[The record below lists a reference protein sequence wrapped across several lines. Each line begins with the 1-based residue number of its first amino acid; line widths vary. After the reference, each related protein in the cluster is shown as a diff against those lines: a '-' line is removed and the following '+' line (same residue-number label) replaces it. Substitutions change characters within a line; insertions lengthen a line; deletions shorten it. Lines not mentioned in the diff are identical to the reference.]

1 MAMINV
7 QLEDGAPITQMDE
20 SLLRKNEI
28 HYEDD
33 NEKTYVLEYW
43 LGDRCV
49 HRAPH
54 VHLKSNVVGEMFAES
69 IG

>member
-1 MAMINV
+1 MINV
-7 QLEDGAPITQMDE
+7 QLEENGPITQMKE
-20 SLLRKNEI
+20 SELRKNEI
-28 HYEDD
+28 NYEDD

-54 VHLKSNVVGEMFAES
+54 VTLKKGSIGEMFAAS
-69 IG
+69 F

>member
-1 MAMINV
+1 LINV
-7 QLEDGAPITQMDE
+7 QLEEGGPITQMNE

-28 HYEDD
+28 VFEDD

-54 VHLKSNVVGEMFAES
+54 VTLKKGNLGEMIAAAF
-69 IG
+69 